1 MYSNFKTYLILF
13 GGVFALSTSA
23 IFVKLA
29 DAPSGVT
36 AFYRLFLAA
45 LALLPFLLFRKE
57 ARAEVRGLSGGQW
70 RKIIAAGLFL
80 ALHYVMW
87 FESLRF
93 TSIASSTVLVCLQP
107 LFSLALER
115 VILKSK
121 PKPTAICGCAI
132 ALVGSVIIGF
142 GDFQVSGMSLLGDV
156 LAFLAAGVISCY
168 FFIGQTVR
176 QEVSAVTYS
185 VLSYLASAVAL
196 AAYTILQGNPF
207 VGYTE
212 ETWRAFLG
220 LGAAVH
226 HRRTVRIQPPAQKT
240 PRLSSDHEHPR
251 RTHRHLHPSLPVPPR
266 VHLPTAIGGHRGHH
280 RRPEHLFH
288 SAGAE
293 SGLLKK
299 KNDYTMQSYD
309 VVVFWGD

>member
-1 MYSNFKTYLILF
+1 MKKTAAYARSSGFLSSALLHRSGKMRKIQVVFHKKIQREVEKAYVFQLQNLPDP
-13 GGVFALSTSA
+13 VRRRFALSTSA

-121 PKPTAICGCAI
+121 LKPTAICGCAI

-156 LAFLAAGVISCY
+156 LAFLAAGSSPA
-168 FFIGQTVR
+168 TSS
-176 QEVSAVTYS
+176 SAKPS
-185 VLSYLASAVAL
+185 
-196 AAYTILQGNPF
+196 G
-207 VGYTE
+207 
-212 ETWRAFLG
+212 
-220 LGAAVH
+220 
-226 HRRTVRIQPPAQKT
+226 RRSPPSPT
-240 PRLSSDHEHPR
+240 PS
-251 RTHRHLHPSLPVPPR
+251 
-266 VHLPTAIGGHRGHH
+266 
-280 RRPEHLFH
+280 
-288 SAGAE
+288 
-293 SGLLKK
+293 
-299 KNDYTMQSYD
+299 
-309 VVVFWGD
+309 

>member
-13 GGVFALSTSA
+13 GGRFCPIHLGHLRQAGRRPLW
-23 IFVKLA
+23 
-29 DAPSGVT
+29 
-36 AFYRLFLAA
+36 RHR
-45 LALLPFLLFRKE
+45 LLPPLLGSPCVAPIPAVPEGSASRG
-57 ARAEVRGLSGGQW
+57 ARAERRTVEKNYRGWPVFGAALCDVVRVP
-70 RKIIAAGLFL
+70 
-80 ALHYVMW
+80 ALYLHRQ
-87 FESLRF
+87 LHRP
-93 TSIASSTVLVCLQP
+93 VCLQP

-156 LAFLAAGVISCY
+156 LAFLAAGSSPATSSSANRPA
-168 FFIGQTVR
+168 GGLRRHLLRPELSR
-176 QEVSAVTYS
+176 QRRRLGRVYHTPGKS
-185 VLSYLASAVAL
+185 LCGLHRRNLAGFSR
-196 AAYTILQGNPF
+196 P
-207 VGYTE
+207 
-212 ETWRAFLG
+212 
-220 LGAAVH
+220 GAAVH

>member
-1 MYSNFKTYLILF
+1 MYSNLKTYLILF
-13 GGVFALSTSA
+13 SGVFALSTSA

-121 PKPTAICGCAI
+121 LKPGTCILAYLFLHESISLRQ
-132 ALVGSVIIGF
+132 LVGIVVIIGGLSIYF
-142 GDFQVSGMSLLGDV
+142 ILPERK
-156 LAFLAAGVISCY
+156 AAC
-168 FFIGQTVR
+168 
-176 QEVSAVTYS
+176 
-185 VLSYLASAVAL
+185 
-196 AAYTILQGNPF
+196 
-207 VGYTE
+207 
-212 ETWRAFLG
+212 
-220 LGAAVH
+220 
-226 HRRTVRIQPPAQKT
+226 
-240 PRLSSDHEHPR
+240 
-251 RTHRHLHPSLPVPPR
+251 
-266 VHLPTAIGGHRGHH
+266 
-280 RRPEHLFH
+280 
-288 SAGAE
+288 
-293 SGLLKK
+293 
-299 KNDYTMQSYD
+299 
-309 VVVFWGD
+309 

>member
-1 MYSNFKTYLILF
+1 MYSNLKTYLILF
-13 GGVFALSTSA
+13 SGVFALSTSA

-121 PKPTAICGCAI
+121 LKPTAICGCAI

-196 AAYTILQGNPF
+196 TAYTILQGNPF

-220 LGAAVH
+220 LAL
-226 HRRTVRIQPPAQKT
+226 
-240 PRLSSDHEHPR
+240 LS
-251 RTHRHLHPSLPVPPR
+251 T
-266 VHLPTAIGGHRGHH
+266 IGGQFVFN
-280 RRPEHLFH
+280 L
-288 SAGAE
+288 
-293 SGLLKK
+293 LLKK
-299 KNDYTMQSYD
+299 LPASAVTMSILGEPIGTCILAYLFLHESISLQQLVGI
-309 VVVFWGD
+309 VVIIGGLSIYFVLPERKAGC